1 MTRTEELLAL
11 AKAATPGPWIEAGD
25 GGGDNLGADGKPI
38 KYDSVFY
45 DRPDDL
51 DDYDSVCRD
60 TTHEDSMFIAAAN
73 PETIKQLVELCRLQH
88 EALKWAAEVDSA
100 YDGEPADE
108 LTEAIAAFN
117 RFEKGGE

>member
-1 MTRTEELLAL
+1 MLRRTEGSEMTRTEELMAL
-11 AKAATPGPWIEAGD
+11 AEDCKRGWHTAEDLSNIFEVCEA
-25 GGGDNLGADGKPI
+25 
-38 KYDSVFY
+38 
-45 DRPDDL
+45 DL
-51 DDYDSVCRD
+51 
-60 TTHEDSMFIAAAN
+60 IAAAN

-117 RFEKGGE
+117 RFEGGE